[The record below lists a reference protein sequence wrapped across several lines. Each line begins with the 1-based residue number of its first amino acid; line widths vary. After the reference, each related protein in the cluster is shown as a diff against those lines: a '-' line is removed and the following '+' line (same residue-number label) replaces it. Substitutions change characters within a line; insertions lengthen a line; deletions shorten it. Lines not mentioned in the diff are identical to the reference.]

1 MPQTKEKKKVFS
13 KFRPFIHS
21 GEIKDNSDF
30 VCSLYSDSNQY
41 LRDILKNNRLY
52 ASNFLK
58 FNDVR
63 EGWFNFLFSK
73 SGEEKD
79 IVKALENIK
88 SEKEKRFICCFSKK
102 FRKDSKKELL
112 MWAHYT
118 NNHIGFRIDFTLD
131 ENEMSKTYDVKYGY
145 EPKLIEN
152 IKNLPKNSEII
163 EILTRKDEIW
173 GYEHEWRT
181 ILESHDTDNG
191 ATNGDGKFIKINIE
205 RVAIGRG
212 FLPVVFDCDRGN
224 NIPRNIED
232 LSYALKGLLKNE
244 KIKISI
250 YKSRYD
256 DELIDI

>member
-1 MPQTKEKKKVFS
+1 
-13 KFRPFIHS
+13 
-21 GEIKDNSDF
+21 
-30 VCSLYSDSNQY
+30 
-41 LRDILKNNRLY
+41 
-52 ASNFLK
+52 
-58 FNDVR
+58 
-63 EGWFNFLFSK
+63 
-73 SGEEKD
+73 
-79 IVKALENIK
+79 
-88 SEKEKRFICCFSKK
+88 
-102 FRKDSKKELL
+102 
-112 MWAHYT
+112 MWAHYA

-131 ENEMSKTYDVKYGY
+131 ENEMAKKHDVKYGRKP
-145 EPKLIEN
+145 EPIEN
-152 IKNLPKNSEII
+152 IENLPKNSEII
-163 EILTRKDEIW
+163 EILTRKDNIW

-181 ILESHDTDNG
+181 ILEPHDTDNG
-191 ATNGDGKFIKINIE
+191 ATNGDGKFININIE

>member
-1 MPQTKEKKKVFS
+1 M
-13 KFRPFIHS
+13 
-21 GEIKDNSDF
+21 
-30 VCSLYSDSNQY
+30 LYSDSNQY

-73 SGEEKD
+73 SDEEKD

-102 FRKDSKKELL
+102 FIKDSKKELL
-112 MWAHYT
+112 MWAHYA
-118 NNHIGFRIDFTLD
+118 NNHIGFRVDFTLD
-131 ENEMSKTYDVKYGY
+131 ENEMAKKHDVKYGRKP
-145 EPKLIEN
+145 EPIEN
-152 IKNLPKNSEII
+152 IENLPKNSEII
-163 EILTRKDEIW
+163 EILTRKDKAW
-173 GYEHEWRT
+173 MYENECR
-181 ILESHDTDNG
+181 IIVEPHDADNG
-191 ATNGDGKFIKINIE
+191 TTGKDGKFIKINIE
-205 RVAIGRG
+205 RVVIGRG

-232 LSYALKGLLKNE
+232 LSYVLKGLLKNE

>member
-1 MPQTKEKKKVFS
+1 MVFS
-13 KFRPFIHS
+13 KFRPFTYKGDIN
-21 GEIKDNSDF
+21 DNSDF
-30 VCSLYSDSNQY
+30 VCPLYSDSNQY

-73 SGEEKD
+73 SDEEKD

-88 SEKEKRFICCFSKK
+88 SEKEKSFICCFSKK

-112 MWAHYT
+112 MWAHYA
-118 NNHIGFRIDFTLD
+118 NNHIGFRVDFTLD
-131 ENEMSKTYDVKYGY
+131 ENEMAKKHDVKYGRKP
-145 EPKLIEN
+145 ELIEN

-173 GYEHEWRT
+173 EYERECRI
-181 ILESHDTDNG
+181 ILDPYDTDNG
-191 ATNGDGKFIKINIE
+191 ATNGDGKFISINIE
-205 RVAIGRG
+205 RVVIGRG
-212 FLPVVFDCDRGN
+212 FLPVIFDYDRSKS
-224 NIPRNIED
+224 IPRNIED
-232 LSYALKGLLKNE
+232 LSYALRGLLKNE

>member
-1 MPQTKEKKKVFS
+1 MSQTAGKKKVFS
-13 KFRPFIHS
+13 KFRPFIYN
-21 GEIKDNSDF
+21 GEIDDSSDF
-30 VCSLYSDSNQY
+30 VCSFYSDDNKY

-73 SGEEKD
+73 SDEEKD

-112 MWAHYT
+112 MWAHYA
-118 NNHIGFRIDFTLD
+118 NNHIGFRVDFTLD
-131 ENEMSKTYDVKYGY
+131 ENEMAKKHDVKYGY

-152 IKNLPKNSEII
+152 IKNYFPENSEII

-173 GYEHEWRT
+173 RYERECRI
-181 ILESHDTDNG
+181 ILDPHDTSNDVDDKNG
-191 ATNGDGKFIKINIE
+191 EFVKINIE
-205 RVAIGRG
+205 RVVIGRG
-212 FLPVVFDCDRGN
+212 FL
-224 NIPRNIED
+224 
-232 LSYALKGLLKNE
+232 
-244 KIKISI
+244 
-250 YKSRYD
+250 
-256 DELIDI
+256 

>member
-1 MPQTKEKKKVFS
+1 MSQTAGKKKVFS
-13 KFRPFIHS
+13 KFRPFIYN
-21 GEIKDNSDF
+21 GEIDDSSDF
-30 VCSLYSDSNQY
+30 VCSFYSDDNKY

-73 SGEEKD
+73 SDEEKD

-102 FRKDSKKELL
+102 FGENSSKELL
-112 MWAHYT
+112 MWAHYA

-152 IKNLPKNSEII
+152 IKNYFPENSEII
-163 EILTRKDEIW
+163 KILTRKDEIW
-173 GYEHEWRT
+173 RYERECR
-181 ILESHDTDNG
+181 IIFDSYDADNG
-191 ATNGDGKFIKINIE
+191 ATNGDGKFVNINIE
-205 RVAIGRG
+205 RVVIGRG
-212 FLPVVFDCDRGN
+212 FLPVVFDFSRRK
-224 NIPRNIED
+224 ITPRNIED
-232 LSYALKGLLKNE
+232 LSYALKGLLENE
-244 KIKISI
+244 K
-250 YKSRYD
+250 
-256 DELIDI
+256 